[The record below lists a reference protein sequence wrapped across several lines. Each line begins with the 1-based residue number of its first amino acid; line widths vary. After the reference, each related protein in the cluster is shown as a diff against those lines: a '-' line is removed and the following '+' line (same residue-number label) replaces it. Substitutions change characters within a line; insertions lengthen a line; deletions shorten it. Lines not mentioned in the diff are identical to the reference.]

1 MKLFRYLIAISL
13 NPLLIL
19 RSIKRLPWFFSQKRQ
34 FKKLMKNSNTSFEI
48 MPFLFDHDEQAGT
61 LNEYFWQDLLV
72 AKKIIEQNP
81 KKHIDI
87 GSRIDGFI
95 SHLACVREI
104 EVLDIRPISSVIENV
119 KFTQWDI
126 NNPKEE
132 FNYSSDCVSCL
143 HTLEHLGLG
152 RYGDKLDPDGWKKGL
167 NSISKLIAK
176 SGQLWLSVPLGN
188 EKIVFNAH
196 RIFNPKTI
204 VNFSNTLD
212 LHLNEFYFLTNGGFR
227 KSSNIELDMT
237 RIAKKDYTLGIFLFK
252 K

>member
-1 MKLFRYLIAISL
+1 MKLFRYFIAISF
-13 NPLLIL
+13 NPFLIL
-19 RSIKRLPWFFSQKRQ
+19 KSIKRLQWFFSQKRK
-34 FKKLMKNSNTSFEI
+34 FKKLMKNSKIPFEV
-48 MPFLFDHDEQAGT
+48 MPFLFDHDEQAGM
-61 LNEYFWQDLLV
+61 LNEYFWQDLFV

-104 EVLDIRPISSVIENV
+104 EVLDIRPLNSDIENV

-167 NSISKLIAK
+167 NSISKLITNM
-176 SGQLWLSVPLGN
+176 GLLWLSVPL
-188 EKIVFNAH
+188 
-196 RIFNPKTI
+196 
-204 VNFSNTLD
+204 
-212 LHLNEFYFLTNGGFR
+212 
-227 KSSNIELDMT
+227 
-237 RIAKKDYTLGIFLFK
+237 
-252 K
+252 

>member
-1 MKLFRYLIAISL
+1 MKIFRYLIAISF
-13 NPLLIL
+13 NPFLIL
-19 RSIKRLPWFFSQKRQ
+19 RSIKKLPWFFFQKYQ
-34 FKKLMKNSNTSFEI
+34 FKKLLGNSNTSFEV
-48 MPFLFDHDEQAGT
+48 MPFLFDHEEQAGL

-72 AKKIIEQNP
+72 AKKIIEKNP

-95 SHLACVREI
+95 SHLACVRKV
-104 EVLDIRPISSVIENV
+104 EVLDIRPLSSVVENV

-196 RIFNPKTI
+196 RIFDPKTI

-227 KSSNIELDMT
+227 KSSKIELDMT